1 MEFAWRKGPYLL
13 ASEYY
18 RTRVAN
24 PMLDNP
30 VFKGYYVSASWI
42 STGEMRPYSAKNGL
56 FGSVPVSR
64 TVYQNG
70 KGAWEFSMRYSGVD
84 LSDGQVDGGEM
95 QIASLGVNWWLTPF
109 FSFGVNYRYI
119 WNQQGEHESSSSG
132 VVGRILLMLE

>member
-1 MEFAWRKGPYLL
+1 
-13 ASEYY
+13 
-18 RTRVAN
+18 
-24 PMLDNP
+24 
-30 VFKGYYVSASWI
+30 
-42 STGEMRPYSAKNGL
+42 
-56 FGSVPVSR
+56 
-64 TVYQNG
+64 
-70 KGAWEFSMRYSGVD
+70 MRYSGVD